1 MPSFPLP
8 ASQPHRSHAPRART
22 RRNAAAAKSEW
33 RCLVALVL
41 ALTGAGAC
49 AQAAAPA
56 PVPAPTPAP
65 APATTPEVAP
75 VAHFDV
81 FEYRVEGNTVLP
93 TERIERAVYPFLGE
107 KRTVADV
114 ESARAALEAAYRA
127 AGFGTVLVDTPEQ
140 RVTEGVVTLQ
150 VVQAPV
156 ARLRVIGSRYYSQG
170 RILEKVPAL
179 AEGQVPN
186 FKAATE
192 QLATVNR
199 SADRRVTPLLRP
211 GKAPGTTEVDLTV
224 EDKVP
229 LHGSV
234 ELNDKYSPNTT
245 RTRLLASLHYDN
257 LWQLEHSIGVQ
268 VQVSPEDTSQ
278 VRVIA
283 GSYNVPV
290 DGGLWVFSAIKSDST
305 TVAGVGG
312 TTVFGKGSIYGLR
325 RVFVLDGNDKL
336 SHTLTAGADYKSFK
350 ESVSVGANTG
360 FDTPIHYL
368 PLSLGY
374 SAALSDK
381 QGSWQGGVGLT
392 AAVRGLLSNEAQFAD
407 KRFMAQSNF
416 SILKFDIARTQ
427 SLPRGLS
434 LFTKLEGQVTDQ
446 PLISNE
452 QFVAGGADSV
462 RGYLEAT
469 AVGDNALRGS
479 IELRSPN
486 LLAEREGA
494 WLGALRAHAFLDGAG
509 LWLKAPLPGQN
520 HRFGLL
526 GTGFGLRMQARR
538 HASLSLDLG
547 WPLRDAGTT
556 QKGAVRLHAS
566 GVFEF

>member
-1 MPSFPLP
+1 M
-8 ASQPHRSHAPRART
+8 
-22 RRNAAAAKSEW
+22 
-33 RCLVALVL
+33 VL
-41 ALTGAGAC
+41 ALALTAAC
-49 AQAAAPA
+49 GCARAEGPTPSPPPTPTAAAGD
-56 PVPAPTPAP
+56 
-65 APATTPEVAP
+65 AP
-75 VAHFDV
+75 VAHFNV

-93 TERIERAVYPFLGE
+93 IDRIERAVYPFLGE
-107 KRTVADV
+107 NRTVADV
-114 ESARAALEAAYRA
+114 ESARAALESAYRA
-127 AGFGTVLVDTPEQ
+127 AGYGTVLVDTPEQ

-156 ARLRVIGSRYYSQG
+156 ARLRVVGSRYYSQG

-211 GKAPGTTEVDLTV
+211 GKVPGTTEVDLRV
-224 EDKVP
+224 EDKAP

-234 ELNDKYSPNTT
+234 ELNDRYSPNTT
-245 RTRLLASLHYDN
+245 HTRLLASLHYDN
-257 LWQLEHSIGVQ
+257 LWQLEHSIGIQ

-278 VRVIA
+278 VRVIS

-290 DGGLWVFSAIKSDST
+290 DNGLWVFSAIRSDSS

-312 TTVFGKGSIYGLR
+312 ISVFGKGSIYGLR
-325 RVFVLDGNDKL
+325 RVFLLEGNDKL
-336 SHTLTAGADYKSFK
+336 NHTLTAGLDYKSFK
-350 ESVSVGANTG
+350 ESVAVGSGTG
-360 FDTPIHYL
+360 FETPIHYL

-374 SAALSDK
+374 SAALSDT
-381 QGSWQGGVGLT
+381 QGSWQGGLGLT
-392 AAVRGLLSNEAQFAD
+392 AAVRGLMSSSELQFD
-407 KRFMAQSNF
+407 NKRYMAQGNF
-416 SILKFDIARTQ
+416 SILKFDVARTQ

-434 LFTKLEGQVTDQ
+434 LFAKLEGQVTNQ

-452 QFVAGGADSV
+452 QFVAGGVDSV

-486 LLAEREGA
+486 LIAEREGA
-494 WLGALRAHAFLDGAG
+494 WLGALRANAFVDGAG
-509 LWLKAPLPGQN
+509 LWLKSPLPAQAR
-520 HRFGLL
+520 RFGLL
-526 GTGFGLRMQARR
+526 GTGIGLRLQAFR
-538 HASLSLDLG
+538 HTRLALDLG
-547 WPLRDAGTT
+547 WPLRDAASTR
-556 QKGAVRLHAS
+556 KGSVRLHAS
-566 GVFEF
+566 GAFEF